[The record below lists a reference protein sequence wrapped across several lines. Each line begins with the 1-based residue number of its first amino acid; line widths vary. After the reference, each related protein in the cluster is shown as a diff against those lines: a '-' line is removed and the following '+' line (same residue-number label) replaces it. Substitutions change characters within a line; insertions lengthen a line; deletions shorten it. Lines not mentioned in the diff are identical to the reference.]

1 MAKLLIDS
9 DLQINKSKTISEI
22 EKESRDLFELLLD
35 ENLNNEKFVNTLDK
49 FLKKTPRMYYSVYS
63 KMIYSLTD
71 VQVNNLDSNLNALMD
86 FTKSDEFDK
95 LFPEDTS
102 KYGDKKLVIRVIHK
116 LWDHSKLAENQ
127 ITEIKKDTFWDNFE
141 GEKIKIE
148 ESIKKEGRK
157 LNRELITLVGIFTA
171 MAFLVF
177 GGLNSLSGIFEGA
190 SEGLPVLKMSIVS
203 LLWGICV
210 YNLIYLF
217 MFLIAKLTDNDIS
230 TNKES
235 KSFLRRHI
243 IYFTGNAVML
253 SALYFAAWLYFVKI
267 DFRGWYSRI
276 YSICHSL
283 SPFVGPALWALAI
296 ILFFLAWLLFII
308 VRAIVLA
315 IKNRIEKCKGEK
327 GENKDTNS
335 NLESQQ
341 SETNTAQ
348 KQDSNIQNTQNQKS
362 KESDN
367 KNCNTKIQGAKNQ
380 KGKKQNKQRKKK

>member
-380 KGKKQNKQRKKK
+380 KGKKQNKKRKKK